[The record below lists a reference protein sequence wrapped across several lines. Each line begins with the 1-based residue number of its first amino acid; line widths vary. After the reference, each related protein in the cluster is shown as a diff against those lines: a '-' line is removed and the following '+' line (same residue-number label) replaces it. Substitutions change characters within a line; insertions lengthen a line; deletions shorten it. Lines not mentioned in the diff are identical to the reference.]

1 MAKGPDR
8 PRAPQARNP
17 AKHAKKDPAKPTR
30 AKAAR
35 PDTPALDPSLAELLN
50 PGIGQ
55 GRAGIGAQTGITS
68 NAKRTS
74 FPSPHPGRARA
85 RPSASLS
92 GEGREGGR
100 KVQRGEAA
108 SLPQTPTPAPNPS
121 PQGGGEQDPGP
132 RREQRSG
139 GLQQPPDNS
148 WDRRADFAQAHRARA
163 SVARGFNEPPQQ
175 SYVGRTPV
183 SPGELDP
190 DLARALGIEEEQEDD
205 KASSSPPVEGEGPK
219 TDSERGGVIRYGE
232 ITPPRSRFARST
244 SPEATP
250 TAFGSAASQQ
260 SLDRLLREGR
270 PEFREH
276 PWTPHRPPRPEKSEG
291 GRRLAITSEFGPKG
305 DQPQAIKDLVEGV
318 RRNDRTQVLLGVT
331 GSGKTFTMAKVIEET
346 QRPALILAPNKT
358 LAAQLYGEFRSF
370 FPDNA
375 VEYFVSYYDY
385 YQPEAYIP
393 RTDTYIEKDSSINE
407 QIDRMRHAATRALL
421 ERDDVIIVASVSC
434 IYGIGSVETYSA
446 MTFTIRRG
454 ERLNQRQLLAD
465 LVALQYKRSAGDFYR
480 GSFRVRGDAI
490 EIFPAHYED
499 RAWRVSLFGDE
510 VEAIHEFDPLT
521 GQKTDELEFVKIYA
535 NSHYVTPRPTLL
547 QAISGIKFEL
557 RQRLEQLNAAGRLLE
572 AQRLEQRTLYD
583 LEMMEATGACAGI
596 ENYSRYLTGRK
607 PGEPPPTL
615 FEYVPDN
622 ALVFVDESHVTIP
635 QLGGMYRGDFR
646 RKATLAEY
654 GFRLPSCMDNR
665 PLRFEEWDAMRPQTS
680 CVSATPGPWE
690 LNESGGVFTEQVIRP
705 TGLIDP
711 PVEVR
716 PARTQVDDLV
726 GEVRAIAQRGYRA
739 LVTVLTKRMAEDL
752 TEYLHEQGI
761 RVRYMH
767 SDIDTIERIE
777 IIRDLRLGA
786 FDALVGINLLREGLD
801 IPECALVA
809 ILDADKEG
817 FLRSETSLIQTIG
830 RAARNI
836 DGRVILYADSITG
849 SMERAIAETERRR
862 EKQKEYNAANGIT
875 PESVRKGIADILDS
889 VYERDHVLIAAGTG
903 DGEFEEAA
911 TIGHNFEAVIA
922 DLETRMRAAAADLDF
937 EEAARLRD
945 EIKRLRATE
954 LAVIDDPTAKFLPS
968 PQRGRAGGAGAGRGQ
983 SKIHKPSLDE
993 MGIALHHEVA
1003 PHRPET
1009 NTPNRGGPRSTMGR
1023 AGMRGGWKP
1032 RGR

>member
-1 MAKGPDR
+1 MPPKSRD
-8 PRAPQARNP
+8 P
-17 AKHAKKDPAKPTR
+17 AKHSKKDPAKPTR
-30 AKAAR
+30 AKASR
-35 PDTPALDPSLAELLN
+35 PDSAPFDPSLADLLN
-50 PGIGQ
+50 PAIGQ
-55 GRAGIGAQTGITS
+55 GRAGIGAQTGT
-68 NAKRTS
+68 
-74 FPSPHPGRARA
+74 PSP
-85 RPSASLS
+85 LV
-92 GEGREGGR
+92 GEGGVGGR
-100 KVQRGEAA
+100 EAA
-108 SLPQTPTPAPNPS
+108 HHTSTGAQNSSAPARHLSTPTPSPS
-121 PQGGGEQDPGP
+121 PQRGGE
-132 RREQRSG
+132 EQAT
-139 GLQQPPDNS
+139 GLQHPPDNS
-148 WDRRADFAQAHRARA
+148 FDRRADFANAHRARA
-163 SVARGFNEPPQQ
+163 SVARGFGEAPQQ
-175 SYVGRTPV
+175 GYVGKTPA
-183 SPGELDP
+183 PLGELDP
-190 DLARALGIEEEQEDD
+190 DLARALGIEERDD
-205 KASSSPPVEGEGPK
+205 DETKASVPATGLVP
-219 TDSERGGVIRYGE
+219 TRL
-232 ITPPRSRFARST
+232 PRSVMPVPGDMNS
-244 SPEATP
+244 
-250 TAFGSAASQQ
+250 FGSAASQQ

-270 PEFREH
+270 EEFRERQL
-276 PWTPHRPPRPEKSEG
+276 WTPHRPPRPDKSEG
-291 GRRLAITSEFGPKG
+291 GRTLVIKSDFDPKG
-305 DQPQAIKDLVEGV
+305 DQPTAIKDLVEGV

-331 GSGKTFTMAKVIEET
+331 GSGKTFTMAKVIEAT

-358 LAAQLYGEFRSF
+358 LAAQLYGEFRNF

-407 QIDRMRHAATRALL
+407 QIDRMRHSATRALL

-446 MTFTIRRG
+446 MTFAIKRG
-454 ERLNQRQLLAD
+454 ERLDQRQLIAD
-465 LVALQYKRSAGDFYR
+465 LVALQYKRTLADFYR

-510 VEAIHEFDPLT
+510 VESIHEFDPLT
-521 GQKTDELEFVKIYA
+521 GHKTDELEFVKIYA

-547 QAISGIKFEL
+547 QALAGIKFEL
-557 RQRLEQLNAAGRLLE
+557 KQRLEQLHAAGRLLE

-622 ALVFVDESHVTIP
+622 ALVFVDESHVTVP

-665 PLRFEEWDAMRPQTS
+665 PLRFEEWDAMRPQTA

-690 LNESGGVFTEQVIRP
+690 INELGGVFTEQVIRP

-711 PVEVR
+711 PVDVR

-726 GEVRAIAQRGYRA
+726 GEVRQVAQQGYRA
-739 LVTVLTKRMAEDL
+739 LITVLTKRMAEDL

-817 FLRSETSLIQTIG
+817 FLRSETSLVQTIG
-830 RAARNI
+830 RAALR
-836 DGRVILYADSITG
+836 RV
-849 SMERAIAETERRR
+849 
-862 EKQKEYNAANGIT
+862 Q
-875 PESVRKGIADILDS
+875 
-889 VYERDHVLIAAGTG
+889 
-903 DGEFEEAA
+903 EF
-911 TIGHNFEAVIA
+911 
-922 DLETRMRAAAADLDF
+922 LSR
-937 EEAARLRD
+937 
-945 EIKRLRATE
+945 
-954 LAVIDDPTAKFLPS
+954 
-968 PQRGRAGGAGAGRGQ
+968 QRGRIFRLAITTTTSRKPISRAPTPISEKDSRDQRADRSHASLSDAGAARTRRRHHRRLGVVHLRHRLGRDLFGDDVRHQ
-983 SKIHKPSLDE
+983 AGRKTPTSGNCWPILSRCNTSAPAGDFYRGSFPRARRRHRDFPR
-993 MGIALHHEVA
+993 AL
-1003 PHRPET
+1003 
-1009 NTPNRGGPRSTMGR
+1009 
-1023 AGMRGGWKP
+1023 
-1032 RGR
+1032 